1 MKVLVVFTYG
11 YSLKTWKESG
21 TLNKEL
27 EIYNVLSN
35 KYDVDFTFITYGD
48 VNDIEIEI
56 SNSKFSVLPVY
67 KYVKFFNSK
76 LLNFITSFFIP
87 IILYKKN
94 DNLKEY
100 NIIKQNQLMGSWV
113 SLILK
118 LLLKK
123 PLFLRTGYDMYKF
136 SKEDNKSKIK
146 VFLYKLLTNVS
157 YKYSDV
163 YSVSNKTDFDTF
175 IKDFPKQSEK
185 LILRP
190 NLISKKLSKV
200 DKKRFEKNIL
210 CVGRLEIQKN
220 FEFIIKEFKNSDYV
234 IDLVGE
240 GSQKEYLLS
249 VANKYNVKINF
260 FGRLEN
266 EELNNMYQK
275 YKYFINAS
283 LFEGNP
289 KTVLEALSNGC
300 IVFVSNIPNHSEIIT
315 NKINGYI
322 FELKNTS
329 LISTFKNRNF
339 DLDNIISNNA
349 VSLINQKYSLET
361 GAEVEHDDY
370 KKLVGYH

>member
-27 EIYNVLSN
+27 EIYHLLSN
-35 KYDVDFTFITYGD
+35 KYNINFTFITYGD
-48 VNDIEIEI
+48 ENDTEIEI

-67 KYVKFFNSK
+67 KNVKLFKSK
-76 LLNFITSFFIP
+76 LLNFIVSFFIP
-87 IILYKKN
+87 IILYKKI
-94 DNLKEY
+94 DSLKEFD
-100 NIIKQNQLMGSWV
+100 IIKQNQLMGSWV

-136 SKEDNKSKIK
+136 SKQDNKSKLKI
-146 VFLYKLLTNVS
+146 FLYKLLTNVS
-157 YKYSDV
+157 FKYSDV

-175 IKDFPKQSEK
+175 TKDYPKQSEK

-190 NLISKKLSKV
+190 NLISENLSKI
-200 DKKRFEKNIL
+200 DNKRFEKNIL
-210 CVGRLEIQKN
+210 CVGRLEMQKN
-220 FEFIIKEFKNSDYV
+220 FEFIIQEFKNSGYI

-240 GSQKEYLLS
+240 GSQKEYLMSL
-249 VANKYNVKINF
+249 AYKNNVKINF

-266 EELNNMYQK
+266 EVLNNMYQK

-322 FELKNTS
+322 FELENTS

-339 DLDNIISNNA
+339 DLDDIISNNA
-349 VSLINQKYSLET
+349 ALLINQKYSLDT
-361 GAEVEHDDY
+361 GAEIEHDDY

>member
-27 EIYNVLSN
+27 EIYHLLSN
-35 KYDVDFTFITYGD
+35 KYNINFTFITYGD
-48 VNDIEIEI
+48 ENDIEIEI

-67 KYVKFFNSK
+67 ENVKLFKSK
-76 LLNFITSFFIP
+76 LLNFIVSFFIP
-87 IILYKKN
+87 IILFKKIN
-94 DNLKEY
+94 SLKEFD
-100 NIIKQNQLMGSWV
+100 IIKQNQLMGSWV
-113 SLILK
+113 SIILK
-118 LLLKK
+118 LLLRK

-136 SKEDNKSKIK
+136 SKQDNKSKLKI
-146 VFLYKLLTNVS
+146 FLYKLLTNVS
-157 YKYSDV
+157 FKYSDV

-175 IKDFPKQSEK
+175 TKDYPKQSEK

-190 NLISKKLSKV
+190 NLISENLSKI
-200 DKKRFEKNIL
+200 DNKRFEKNIL
-210 CVGRLEIQKN
+210 CVGRLEMQKN
-220 FEFIIKEFKNSDYV
+220 FEFIIKEFKNSDYI

-240 GSQKEYLLS
+240 GSQKEYLMSL
-249 VANKYNVKINF
+249 AFKNNVKINF

-322 FELKNTS
+322 FELENTS

-339 DLDNIISNNA
+339 DLDDSISNNA
-349 VSLINQKYSLET
+349 ALLINQKYSLDT
-361 GAEVEHDDY
+361 GAEIEHDDY